1 VASGFNLNIN
11 DSRFREMLNEY
22 KKTVNE
28 VSAMMDQ
35 EIASYGELMATSAKN
50 MAPVDTGRLRSSISL
65 KKEQFLSY
73 ELVAQTN
80 YAAYVEFGTGKYFIS
95 NGEPWDGIASK
106 YKGRGIKEVN
116 LLARPYMR
124 PSIMAYM
131 PSLTKAIYNLI
142 NEKKKV

>member
-1 VASGFNLNIN
+1 MASGFNLNIN

>member
-11 DSRFREMLNEY
+11 DSRFKEMLNEY

-35 EIASYGELMATSAKN
+35 EIAAHGELMATSAKN
-50 MAPVDTGRLRSSISL
+50 MVPVKDGRLKNSISL

-73 ELVAQTN
+73 ELVAQAN

-95 NGEPWDGIASK
+95 NGEPWDSVASK
-106 YKGRGIKEVN
+106 FKGKGIKQVN
-116 LLARPYMR
+116 LLARP
-124 PSIMAYM
+124 
-131 PSLTKAIYNLI
+131 
-142 NEKKKV
+142 